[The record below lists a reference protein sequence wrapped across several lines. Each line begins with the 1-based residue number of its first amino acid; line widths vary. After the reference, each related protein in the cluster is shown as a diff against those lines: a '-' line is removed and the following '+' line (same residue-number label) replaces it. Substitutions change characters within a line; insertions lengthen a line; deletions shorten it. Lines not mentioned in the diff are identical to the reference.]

1 MFDLTG
7 RTALVTGAS
16 GGLGSAIARG
26 LHRQGA
32 VVAISGRRGEALDQ
46 LAAELKE
53 RVHALP
59 ANLAEREEAEALVPQ
74 AEERMG
80 KLDILVANAGITRD
94 NLFVQLSDE
103 AWEEV
108 IAVDLTATFRLA
120 RAAIRGMMRRRFGM
134 IKSLAQE
141 YARRNITAN
150 CIAPG
155 FIATA
160 MTDKLNEKQR
170 DAILARVPAGRLGD
184 SADVAAAVVYL
195 ASDEASY
202 VTGQT
207 LHLNGGMAMI

>member
-16 GGLGSAIARG
+16 GGIGSAIARG

-32 VVAISGRRGEALDQ
+32 VVAISGRRPEALDQ

-59 ANLAEREEAEALVPQ
+59 ANLAERQEAETLVPQ

-103 AWEEV
+103 AWDQV
-108 IAVDLTATFRLA
+108 IAVDLTASFRLA
-120 RAAIRGMMRRRFGM
+120 RAAIRGMRIPVSVIVGQIAHGVSHEKILQDYPDLERRD
-134 IKSLAQE
+134 IQQE
-141 YARRNITAN
+141 H
-150 CIAPG
+150 
-155 FIATA
+155 
-160 MTDKLNEKQR
+160 
-170 DAILARVPAGRLGD
+170 
-184 SADVAAAVVYL
+184 AAAVDLGDFRLGLKV
-195 ASDEASY
+195 
-202 VTGQT
+202 
-207 LHLNGGMAMI
+207 H